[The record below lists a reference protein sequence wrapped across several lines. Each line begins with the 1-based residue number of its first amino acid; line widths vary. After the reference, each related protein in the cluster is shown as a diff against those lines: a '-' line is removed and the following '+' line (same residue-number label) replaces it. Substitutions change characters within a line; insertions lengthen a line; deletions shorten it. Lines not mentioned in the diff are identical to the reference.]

1 MSEYREDIIDKID
14 LRLREHPEVRKSVIF
29 GHPGYS
35 IIGRV
40 FCFAYED
47 GLTVKLHRD
56 DQAEALK
63 LEEAARFCPGGRPMG
78 TWVVFT
84 FPDGEDYLENWHWI
98 KKAMSYIVTD
108 EAAPPKKKRKSKT
121 RTRNK

>member
-1 MSEYREDIIDKID
+1 MSEYREDIIDKIGSRFRD
-14 LRLREHPEVRKSVIF
+14 YPEVRRSVIF

-47 GLTVKLHRD
+47 GLTLKLHPND
-56 DQAEALK
+56 YSEALK
-63 LEEAARFCPGGRPMG
+63 LEETVQFCPGSSPMG

-84 FPDGEDYLENWHWI
+84 YPDGEDYLENWRWI
-98 KKAMSYIVTD
+98 EKAMVYIVTD
-108 EAAPPKKKRKSKT
+108 EAAPPKKRKKTKT
-121 RTRNK
+121 RRKAQ